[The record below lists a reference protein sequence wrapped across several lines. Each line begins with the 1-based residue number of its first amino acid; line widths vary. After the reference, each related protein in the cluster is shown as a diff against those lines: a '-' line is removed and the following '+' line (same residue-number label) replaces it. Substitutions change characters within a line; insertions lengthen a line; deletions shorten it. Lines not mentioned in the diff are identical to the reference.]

1 MKWDDTG
8 LTYISR
14 IPKFLMVTDM
24 GKDTSRGLELL
35 EGGTQDLAL
44 C

>member
-1 MKWDDTG
+1 MKWDDPG

-14 IPKFLMVTDM
+14 IPRFLMATDM
-24 GKDTSRGLELL
+24 GQDTTGGPKLL